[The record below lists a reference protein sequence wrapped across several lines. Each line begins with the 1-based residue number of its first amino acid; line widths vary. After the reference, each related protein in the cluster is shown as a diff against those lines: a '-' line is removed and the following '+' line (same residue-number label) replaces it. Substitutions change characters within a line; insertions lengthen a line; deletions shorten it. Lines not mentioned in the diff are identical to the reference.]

1 MTVHNRQE
9 KNLRIKQTLM
19 KTKEKRLSQRCVVY
33 KVKVNEDAL
42 TKKQK
47 EELKM
52 LFVEGKWFY
61 NHELRLLNDGT
72 FKDVDPLDIE
82 DVIHLDKDKN
92 ELTTPL
98 QFLTSS
104 YKQSIN
110 KQIMSSLK
118 TIKTLKKIGH
128 IKHGELHF
136 ISECKS
142 LDLKQY
148 GNTHKFK
155 SLHKMKIQ
163 GISKYIKVCGAKQF
177 WNKKEI
183 EFANAKLL
191 NTANGYYI
199 AITCY
204 LPKKKT
210 QKISKQSKR
219 AIALDFG
226 CQTTLT
232 SSDGQKMKCV
242 VEETGQLKRLQA
254 KLAKQQR
261 GSNNYNKTLKK
272 IRAQYEH
279 IANKKNDISN
289 KIVYELKQY
298 EHIVMQDEQIHNWH
312 KNGHGKTVQH
322 SILGRL
328 KAKLKILPQTT
339 VLDRFIPT
347 TQLCTS
353 CGKKN
358 PMPQHQRTYVC
369 SCGVKE
375 DRDIHAAKTMLWIY
389 ENLVGRDAAEFTLE
403 EFEATMLGHQSMSK
417 VHALDIDP
425 RRCSVF
431 S

>member
-1 MTVHNRQE
+1 MTAYNRQE

-61 NHELRLLNDGT
+61 NHELRLLKDGT

-92 ELTTPL
+92 ELTTSL

-110 KQIMSSLK
+110 KQIISSLK
-118 TIKTLKKIGH
+118 TIKTLKKNGH

-155 SLHKMKIQ
+155 SLHKIKIQ

-177 WNKKEI
+177 WTKKEI

-210 QKISKQSKR
+210 QKISKQSKK

-226 CQTTLT
+226 C
-232 SSDGQKMKCV
+232 
-242 VEETGQLKRLQA
+242 
-254 KLAKQQR
+254 
-261 GSNNYNKTLKK
+261 
-272 IRAQYEH
+272 
-279 IANKKNDISN
+279 
-289 KIVYELKQY
+289 
-298 EHIVMQDEQIHNWH
+298 
-312 KNGHGKTVQH
+312 
-322 SILGRL
+322 
-328 KAKLKILPQTT
+328 
-339 VLDRFIPT
+339 
-347 TQLCTS
+347 
-353 CGKKN
+353 
-358 PMPQHQRTYVC
+358 
-369 SCGVKE
+369 
-375 DRDIHAAKTMLWIY
+375 
-389 ENLVGRDAAEFTLE
+389 
-403 EFEATMLGHQSMSK
+403 
-417 VHALDIDP
+417 
-425 RRCSVF
+425 
-431 S
+431 

>member
-1 MTVHNRQE
+1 
-9 KNLRIKQTLM
+9 
-19 KTKEKRLSQRCVVY
+19 
-33 KVKVNEDAL
+33 
-42 TKKQK
+42 
-47 EELKM
+47 M

-61 NHELRLLNDGT
+61 NHELRLLKDGT

-92 ELTTPL
+92 EVNSML

-110 KQIMSSLK
+110 KQIVSQLK
-118 TIKTLKKIGH
+118 TIKTLKKNGY
-128 IKHGELHF
+128 IKNGELHF
-136 ISECKS
+136 ISECKA

-148 GNTHKFK
+148 GNTHKLK

-163 GISKYIKVCGAKQF
+163 GISKLVKVCGAKQF
-177 WNKKEI
+177 WNKEGL

-199 AITCY
+199 ALTCY
-204 LPKKKT
+204 LPKESAK
-210 QKISKQSKR
+210 KISKQNKR

-232 SSDGQKMKCV
+232 DSNGEKTTIV
-242 VEETGQLKRLQA
+242 VEETDRLKFLLA
-254 KLAKQQR
+254 KLARQQKR
-261 GSNNYNKTLKK
+261 SNNYNKTLKK

-279 IANKKNDISN
+279 IVNKKNDISN
-289 KIVYELKQY
+289 KIVSRLAKY
-298 EHIVMQDEQIHNWH
+298 EHIVIQDEQLRNWH
-312 KNGHGKTVQH
+312 SSGHGKAVQH

-339 VLDRFIPT
+339 ILDKFIPT
-347 TQLCTS
+347 TQLCVK

-358 PMPQHQRTYVC
+358 PMSQHQRTYRC

-403 EFEATMLGHQSMSK
+403 EFEASMLGHKLMSK
-417 VHALDIDP
+417 AHALDIDP